1 MLELCALAAFVCV
14 SGVCVRV
21 CASVYESIWRSAFV
35 FISFIINCI
44 AYACLG
50 LSCWLPFRSP
60 SSMPYRQSP
69 ILHPSPLPTY
79 SPFSSLCPQN
89 HRGARKP
96 PMGNERT
103 DGGCGNER
111 CFGSRAACDYW
122 IKLCRG
128 LFTYVQVHPPH
139 QCWVLFHFLRVLWVI
154 LLLNY
159 RLQARK
165 NTDTLFARPFKV
177 SIFLE
182 LRIFYEISNTKF
194 WAKGPQ
200 KGRINSSF
208 SISNCVRRL
217 SVWIAQIKL
226 LKTCE

>member
-1 MLELCALAAFVCV
+1 MCV

-89 HRGARKP
+89 HRGPESRPWAMR
-96 PMGNERT
+96 ERMVDVET
-103 DGGCGNER
+103 RGALGVELLAIIGSNCAEACLHTSKSTHRISAGYFFTFCE
-111 CFGSRAACDYW
+111 CFGLYCY
-122 IKLCRG
+122 
-128 LFTYVQVHPPH
+128 
-139 QCWVLFHFLRVLWVI
+139 
-154 LLLNY
+154 
-159 RLQARK
+159 
-165 NTDTLFARPFKV
+165 
-177 SIFLE
+177 
-182 LRIFYEISNTKF
+182 
-194 WAKGPQ
+194 
-200 KGRINSSF
+200 
-208 SISNCVRRL
+208 
-217 SVWIAQIKL
+217 
-226 LKTCE
+226 